1 MIRMNELNFIF
12 IEKEIRGKTFGIL
25 NTMDPNGF
33 PHTSGVLYGVSKP
46 SSKFSIYIITSVKY
60 RKTRNIQK
68 NPNVSFIIPFP
79 HHFLR
84 FVPSSTITLTGK
96 AEIKPFDNG
105 EVLEIFMKKRIL
117 RLITEHLSEEEKKEL
132 VIIEIKPNSRILCYA
147 IGISMWK
154 LRKGHTEG
162 GYSVRIPKE
171 KLH

>member
-1 MIRMNELNFIF
+1 MNKNQYKFSF
-12 IEKEIRGKTFGIL
+12 IEEQIKNKTFGIL
-25 NTMDPNGF
+25 TTINPDGT
-33 PHTSGVLYGVSKP
+33 PHTSGVLYGVSRP
-46 SSKFSIYIITSVKY
+46 LSKFAIYIVTSKNY
-60 RKTRNIQK
+60 RKTKNILK

-79 HHFLR
+79 HHYLR
-84 FVPSSTITLTGK
+84 FVPSSTITITGK

-105 EVLEIFMKKRIL
+105 EVLEIFMEKRVL
-117 RLITEHLSEEEKKEL
+117 RLITQHLTEEEKKEL
-132 VIIEIKPNSRILCYA
+132 VILKIKPNPKILCYG